1 MYFFKDTNGNW
12 IIGESVD
19 SIVSKVPCELRKS
32 SPTTVA
38 VRTVE
43 SRILLLSPTEVTAI
57 KKNAEGDFYANYAE
71 FVEGVSGFFV
81 NAPLDGA
88 VINLEPGQYLSD
100 VVQTITGATLENPVT
115 INFYNHSK
123 TVNWETFTEKIH
135 WPLHVYLNFVGKI
148 NLWPNTYYPR
158 MGFNEGLLIS
168 NPTDKLFLGF
178 SFDRTNDDSV
188 IKVSG
193 LPENVQKVF
202 FGGLDQSYQIAE
214 SYQNL
219 LDDPDDWG
227 FGTLGLVRV
236 KGSKA
241 DDIRNDALYKK
252 IGNNFIDVTPNF
264 QYVDFIGN
272 YLQFSY
278 FYSANCQSA
287 NFGNANCQSANF
299 GNANCQSANF
309 GNANCQGANFDSANN
324 QGANFGYANN
334 QYAIFGYANNQYAI
348 FGYANNQGANFG
360 YANNQWANFY
370 FANNQ
375 GAYFG
380 FANNQG
386 ANFYSAN
393 NQGAYFDYANNQGAN
408 FYSANNQGAS
418 FSSANNQGANFNYA
432 NNQWASFSSANNQV
446 ASFISANNQDA
457 SFGSANL
464 KDVNWDNVIS
474 IENANFQNAD
484 LTGGVNL
491 PERINTKAKWIAE
504 CGAGNVNAETI
515 WIDGTSILS

>member
-12 IIGESVD
+12 VLGPEPTSFT
-19 SIVSKVPCELRKS
+19 SKAPCTLRRNT
-32 SPTTVA
+32 PTVVT
-38 VRTVE
+38 VRTIEKRV
-43 SRILLLSPTEVTAI
+43 LLIDRTDVTEI

-71 FVEGVSGFFV
+71 FVEGVSGFFG

-148 NLWPNTYYPR
+148 NLWPNTYFPQ
-158 MGFNEGLLIS
+158 MGFDEGLLSS

-193 LPENVQKVF
+193 LPENIQKVF

-214 SYQNL
+214 SYQDL
-219 LDDPDDWG
+219 IDAPEDWG
-227 FGTLGLVRV
+227 EAEFGLVRV
-236 KGSKA
+236 NGSKG
-241 DDIRNDALYKK
+241 DDVRNDALYKK
-252 IGNNFIDVTPNF
+252 IDGVFIDVTPGF
-264 QYVDFIGN
+264 RYVDFSG
-272 YLQFSY
+272 YDLRFAY
-278 FYSANCQSA
+278 FYSANNHGASFYSA
-287 NFGNANCQSANF
+287 NNHGASFYSAN
-299 GNANCQSANF
+299 N
-309 GNANCQGANFDSANN
+309 QGAQFDSANN
-324 QGANFGYANN
+324 QGANFN
-334 QYAIFGYANNQYAI
+334 
-348 FGYANNQGANFG
+348 
-360 YANNQWANFY
+360 
-370 FANNQ
+370 
-375 GAYFG
+375 
-380 FANNQG
+380 
-386 ANFYSAN
+386 SAN
-393 NQGAYFDYANNQGAN
+393 NQGAYFI
-408 FYSANNQGAS
+408 
-418 FSSANNQGANFNYA
+418 SANNQGANFN
-432 NNQWASFSSANNQV
+432 SANNQG
-446 ASFISANNQDA
+446 ANFNSTNNQGAQFD
-457 SFGSANL
+457 SANL
-464 KDVNWDNVIS
+464 KDIDWSNVVS

-484 LTGGVNL
+484 LTGGVYL